1 MSISVK
7 LKSNNQDGV
16 SADCTRYYVHYLANL
31 CNGGNTIE
39 KHKSLLKKSLPI
51 LISSLIIL
59 LIVFSPGTFSW
70 IVDSFK
76 PVIYGL
82 VIAYLLDPVVMFLMR
97 KLKVRRKQGI
107 FLACLILIGTISFLI
122 YKLLPQIIENVNNI
136 MSFIMEGDVDKAK
149 IVADIKNRMDN
160 KYIEYIT
167 DYILQAGES
176 FRNIINN
183 LLNYLYNML
192 MSLITNIGS
201 STFTVFI
208 SFIISIYMLSEKD
221 DLLARSRR
229 FIHAYFS
236 DKKAKD
242 ILDVFEKANK
252 IFKSFLGGKL
262 LDSAIV
268 GIMFVIAFALAKV
281 PYAPLMGTLTGFF
294 NIIPYFGPLIGSVPV
309 IIVSFFVNPTKALT
323 ALIIIIIIQQIDA
336 NILEPKI
343 VGENV
348 GVSPFWII
356 TSVTVGGNLFGIP
369 GLILGVPVVVL
380 LKTVLEGSMEMR
392 LIEKG
397 KEDIEKTNLR
407 K

>member
-1 MSISVK
+1 MSISGK

-136 MSFIMEGDVDKAK
+136 MSFIMEGDVDIAK

-176 FRNIINN
+176 FKNIINN

-221 DLLARSRR
+221 DLLARSKR

>member
-1 MSISVK
+1 MSISGK

-136 MSFIMEGDVDKAK
+136 MSFIMEGDVDIAK

>member
-136 MSFIMEGDVDKAK
+136 MSFIMEGDVDIAK

>member
-107 FLACLILIGTISFLI
+107 FLACLILIGTISALI

-136 MSFIMEGDVDKAK
+136 MSFIMEGDVDIAK

-176 FRNIINN
+176 FKNIINN

>member
-136 MSFIMEGDVDKAK
+136 MSFIMEGDVDIAK

-221 DLLARSRR
+221 DLLARSKR

>member
-1 MSISVK
+1 MSISGK

-59 LIVFSPGTFSW
+59 LMVFSPGTFSW

-107 FLACLILIGTISFLI
+107 LLACLILIGIISFLI

-136 MSFIMEGDVDKAK
+136 MSFIMEGDVDIAK

>member
-136 MSFIMEGDVDKAK
+136 MSFIMEGDVDIAK

-176 FRNIINN
+176 FKNIINN

-392 LIEKG
+392 LIEKD

>member
-1 MSISVK
+1 LSISVK

-136 MSFIMEGDVDKAK
+136 MSFIMEGDVDIAK

-176 FRNIINN
+176 FKNIINN